1 MRLACLLTLLLF
13 VTACSTDRKPEP
25 PVSQPAASAAA
36 PAPAYAAA
44 TEPADTG
51 LPAMH
56 AIHNNR
62 LQQAMDR
69 INTLVYRQM
78 RDEVNASVETR
89 QQTQEVAKT
98 ASELSGTVEAI
109 IATLPALR
117 LNPGDQATFRAL
129 ADKLRLYAKQMEE
142 QANWNQIHAIPATMD
157 AITSTCTSC
166 HTLFRK
172 NRSIL
177 EKCSDPNYTC

>member
-1 MRLACLLTLLLF
+1 
-13 VTACSTDRKPEP
+13 
-25 PVSQPAASAAA
+25 
-36 PAPAYAAA
+36 AYAAA

-117 LNPGDQATFRAL
+117 LNPGDQATFRRWPINCACMPSKWKSKPTGTKSTPFRQPWMPSPAPAL
-129 ADKLRLYAKQMEE
+129 L
-142 QANWNQIHAIPATMD
+142 AIRCSERTAAFWKNAATRITPA
-157 AITSTCTSC
+157 
-166 HTLFRK
+166 R
-172 NRSIL
+172 R
-177 EKCSDPNYTC
+177 